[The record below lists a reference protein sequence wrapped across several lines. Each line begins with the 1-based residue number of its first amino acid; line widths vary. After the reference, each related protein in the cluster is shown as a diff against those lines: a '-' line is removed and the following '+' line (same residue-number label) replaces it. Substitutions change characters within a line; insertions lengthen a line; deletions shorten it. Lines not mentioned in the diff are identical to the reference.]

1 MLRCKLSDYRYRQLI
16 RMRIF
21 LFLTLAGGLLL
32 AQQPPA
38 TAPADAWQK
47 AATLPGIDL
56 STLTAAQRTAALKIM
71 REQDCSCGCT
81 MKVAECRIKD
91 PACAVSRSIA
101 NAAIKSLKAGGTPV
115 EAAKA
120 AAEIAKNGPGAQPVL
135 EDPVS
140 ISIAGDP
147 VRGPANAK
155 ITIVE
160 FSDFQCPYCAAA
172 AAKVNALLAQYPH
185 DVKLVFKQ
193 FPLEIHSQARLAA
206 QASLAAAAQNKFW
219 ELHDK
224 MFANFRRLSRE
235 SIVKMAQETGLD
247 MAKFN
252 QDWQNAQYK
261 TQIDREVE
269 EGVNAG
275 VSGTPTFFIDGKK
288 YNGPVEPES
297 LKPILDKELGR
308 SPKS

>member
-1 MLRCKLSDYRYRQLI
+1 
-16 RMRIF
+16 
-21 LFLTLAGGLLL
+21 
-32 AQQPPA
+32 
-38 TAPADAWQK
+38 
-47 AATLPGIDL
+47 
-56 STLTAAQRTAALKIM
+56 
-71 REQDCSCGCT
+71 
-81 MKVAECRIKD
+81 
-91 PACAVSRSIA
+91 
-101 NAAIKSLKAGGTPV
+101 
-115 EAAKA
+115 
-120 AAEIAKNGPGAQPVL
+120 
-135 EDPVS
+135 
-140 ISIAGDP
+140 
-147 VRGPANAK
+147 
-155 ITIVE
+155 
-160 FSDFQCPYCAAA
+160 
-172 AAKVNALLAQYPH
+172 VNALLAQYPH